1 MKEHFKRLYRYDFWA
16 TKVLLDYLL
25 QSNQVT
31 EKSQLLIS
39 HLVSAQSIWLSR
51 LCGTTFS
58 GGIFET
64 LPLETVLQMAIDN
77 QGAMQAYLD
86 TMEDSKWGLLLEYKS
101 LKGEPFSNTLADI
114 LTHLANHGSHHRA
127 QILSDMKVVTG
138 QVPVLDYIA
147 FARINS

>member
-1 MKEHFKRLYRYDFWA
+1 MKEHFKRLYLYDFWA
-16 TKVLLDYLL
+16 TKILLDYL
-25 QSNQVT
+25 QHTTQVT

-51 LCGTTFS
+51 LTNTSFS

-77 QGAMQAYLD
+77 QSNMQAFLD
-86 TMEDSKWGLLLEYKS
+86 SLETNDWSKHLNYKS
-101 LKGEPFSNTLADI
+101 LKGEPFSNTIADI

-127 QILSDMKVVTG
+127 QILSDMKAVTG
-138 QVPVLDYIA
+138 QVPVLDYIV
-147 FARINS
+147 FARTNS